1 MNQPQLAGADDLG
14 RLDPVF
20 AEMAVV
26 AGHNIWG
33 LARLSMREKAILC
46 LTADLCHPH
55 LGVPMAMHVKMALN
69 NGVEPQAIRELF
81 RHLGPYVGYPILVP
95 AFQQLAELD
104 VPVENDPAPV
114 EDAPLPPELAAFVA
128 SLPTPGLAAFTEGQ
142 LAQRWS
148 RPGLSLRE
156 RAIACLAVDILDQT
170 LGDSFRLH
178 LELALAAGA
187 DRDVLDDVLRGI
199 AEFGLAQAWRAARL
213 IDDRLGSVAPPPRS
227 AQPRP

>member
-1 MNQPQLAGADDLG
+1 MDQPQLSGADDLV

-20 AEMAVV
+20 AQMAVI

-33 LARLSMREKAILC
+33 LPHLTVREKAILC

-55 LGVPMAMHVKMALN
+55 LGVPMAMHVTMALD
-69 NGVEPQAIRELF
+69 NGVEPEAIRELL

-95 AFQQLAELD
+95 AFRQLAELGVTGED
-104 VPVENDPAPV
+104 DPAPV
-114 EDAPLPPELAAFVA
+114 ENVPLRPELAAFVSKIPA
-128 SLPTPGLAAFTEGQ
+128 PGLAAFTEGQ

-148 RPGLSLRE
+148 RPGLSVRE

-178 LELALAAGA
+178 LDLARAAGA
-187 DRDVLDDVLRGI
+187 DRDVLDDVLQGI
-199 AEFGLAQAWRAARL
+199 AEFGMARAWNAARL
-213 IDDRLGSVAPPPRS
+213 IADLTTTSQQSVAR
-227 AQPRP
+227 